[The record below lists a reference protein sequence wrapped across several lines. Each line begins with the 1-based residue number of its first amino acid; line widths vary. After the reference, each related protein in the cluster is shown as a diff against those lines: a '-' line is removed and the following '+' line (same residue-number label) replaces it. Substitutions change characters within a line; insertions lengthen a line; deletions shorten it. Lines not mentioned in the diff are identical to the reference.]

1 MNSCPFPVVV
11 VWVHGL
17 SSPVSSLEDNVV
29 LRVRSHPRDSI
40 RLGSIPVPPGIKRHN
55 HNKRHDQS
63 NVEMIRFF
71 LLQNRHGKTR
81 LAKYYTAVA
90 DDEKRRLEHEVSR
103 LVLNRDPKYTNFVE
117 VRMETKSK
125 EVQREEIG

>member
-1 MNSCPFPVVV
+1 MGFL
-11 VWVHGL
+11 GL
-17 SSPVSSLEDNVV
+17 YPT
-29 LRVRSHPRDSI
+29 LRTTLSYEFLRSHPRDPI
-40 RLGSIPVPPGIKRHN
+40 RLGSIPVPPQIDRHN
-55 HNKRHDQS
+55 RNKRRDQS

-90 DDEKRRLEHEVSR
+90 DDEKRRLEYEVSR

-117 VRMETKSK
+117 VRMEKK
-125 EVQREEIG
+125 CNEVKREGMGGKV